1 MWPHPGILK
10 CLHQLTNKL
19 WIQLK
24 CLMIIQIIYGENLE
38 MNQNCII
45 DFKGFIS
52 WQAGRRNNISLK
64 KYVNNKHSFL
74 YCVVDIYCNRVGH
87 NTSGTPKRL
96 MKICANDFFF
106 VAKSILNHYFY
117 LYGTVF
123 QLTSMLVTVVLRI
136 TSFCHPNGLLWCCVN
151 VNLIHTECQIQRT
164 W

>member
-1 MWPHPGILK
+1 
-10 CLHQLTNKL
+10 
-19 WIQLK
+19 
-24 CLMIIQIIYGENLE
+24 

-96 MKICANDFFF
+96 MKICANVFFLSQNPF
-106 VAKSILNHYFY
+106 
-117 LYGTVF
+117 
-123 QLTSMLVTVVLRI
+123 
-136 TSFCHPNGLLWCCVN
+136 
-151 VNLIHTECQIQRT
+151 
-164 W
+164 